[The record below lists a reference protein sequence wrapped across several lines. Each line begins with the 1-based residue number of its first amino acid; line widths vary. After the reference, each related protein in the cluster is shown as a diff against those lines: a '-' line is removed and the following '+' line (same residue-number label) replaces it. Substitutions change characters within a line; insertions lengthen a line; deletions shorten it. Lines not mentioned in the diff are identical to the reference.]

1 MGGMRAVALALL
13 ALLLLA
19 GAGLFHN
26 SPYTDV
32 IGLAHALRSGDPE
45 AALRWI
51 HVPSLAAS
59 VVDILE
65 ETWIAHRT
73 GDLAR
78 SPLAPWLRPFFRAA
92 FSLARPLVQRQVEE
106 EIREMVRRIA
116 LGTPD
121 APVHLPRWGG
131 LPLTAAAVLARV
143 RFEALP
149 EGRIRLSVLGPSPPM
164 RLVLARVEGRWVIV
178 AVDRTWFRD
187 VLARGLAP
195 QTR

>member
-65 ETWIAHRT
+65 ETWIA
-73 GDLAR
+73 
-78 SPLAPWLRPFFRAA
+78 PWRRPFFRAA

-131 LPLTAAAVLARV
+131 LPLTAAAVLALV

>member
-1 MGGMRAVALALL
+1 MGGIRAVVLALL
-13 ALLLLA
+13 VLLLFV
-19 GAGLFHN
+19 GVGYFYN
-26 SPYTDV
+26 SPYDDV

-59 VVDILE
+59 VVDALE
-65 ETWIAHRT
+65 EIWIAQRT
-73 GDLAR
+73 GDPDR
-78 SPLAPWLRPFFRAA
+78 FPLSPWLRPFFRAA
-92 FSLARPLVQRQVEE
+92 FGLARPLAQRRVEA

-131 LPLTAAAVLARV
+131 LPLTVAAVLALV

-149 EGRIRLSVLGPSPPM
+149 EGKIRLSVLGPSPPM
-164 RLVLARVEGRWVIV
+164 QLVLARADGRWVIV
-178 AVDRTWFRD
+178 AVDHAW
-187 VLARGLAP
+187 LRGLLAP
-195 QTR
+195 RTR